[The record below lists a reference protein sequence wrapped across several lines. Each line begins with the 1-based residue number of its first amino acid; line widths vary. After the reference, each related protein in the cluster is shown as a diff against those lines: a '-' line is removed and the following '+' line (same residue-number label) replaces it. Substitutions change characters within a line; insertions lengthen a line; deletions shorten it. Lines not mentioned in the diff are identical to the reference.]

1 MPESNFHHPP
11 TANGRVDDQTEA
23 GRPIGEDDFRND
35 EGGLRAPPGLG
46 PLGKAWWWF
55 HFAILVKLARLRFI
69 AVLVAIGGVI
79 AYWDTLNAYYEKWT
93 RPLFGAETAV
103 SSDTEY
109 WCPMHPTV
117 VRDHPDKCPICAM
130 PLSKRK
136 KGDKDEEEA
145 LPPGV
150 SRRVQITPYKV
161 AVAGIETAEIGY
173 RPLNKEIVAV
183 GFVEFDERKQ
193 ARISARVAGKTRID
207 KLYVNVTGQH
217 VEKGEPLAEL
227 YSPDLVVTVQNLLDA
242 RQANNRS
249 LEKIAHDRLCL
260 WGIHEDQV
268 EEFLKTGRP
277 ITHVTIRSPIHGH
290 VIRKYQVEGEYVEE
304 GARLYDVADLSTVWI
319 EAQVYE
325 DELAFLKLDLAVVAT
340 AKSFPNREFK
350 GKLAFIHPHLDATTR
365 TLKVRFDMDNSEHE
379 LRPGMYA
386 TVRFQSPVAR
396 LAMLRE
402 ERQRRWREQ
411 RTAELTMAA
420 LLSPGLPVAGG
431 GLAALLTAATEE
443 AVASRDLVLAVPE
456 AAVIDTGN
464 RQFVYRETEPDVY
477 DQLEVQ
483 LGPRS
488 GAFYPVLRGLQA
500 GDRVATTGSFLID
513 AETRLTAGAA
523 STYFGASGGPQS
535 DHHSAATAARPSMT
549 RDEDAKSQAVLNTLS
564 RQDRQLVEAQG
575 YCPVLGNR
583 LGSMGP
589 PVPVTIQGQKI
600 FLCCKMCV
608 KKAKANE
615 KRTIARTAEL
625 TARTQSDVP
634 RPAPSS
640 SSEPGPNGKREAKV
654 KANLAKLSAEDR
666 RLAEAQK
673 FCPIE
678 PDNLLGLMG
687 PPVIL
692 DIKGQKVF
700 LCCPACKDDAL
711 ADRDQTLAKV
721 KELKAKAASMTK

>member
-1 MPESNFHHPP
+1 MTERNAFRHREPME
-11 TANGRVDDQTEA
+11 NGDSRS
-23 GRPIGEDDFRND
+23 D
-35 EGGLRAPPGLG
+35 EGGLHAPQGLG

-69 AVLVAIGGVI
+69 AILVAIGGVI
-79 AYWDTLNAYYEKWT
+79 AYWDTINAYYEKWT
-93 RPLFGAETAV
+93 RPLFGQETAV

-109 WCPMHPTV
+109 WCPMHPTI

-136 KGDKDEEEA
+136 KGDKSEEEA

-150 SRRVQITPYKV
+150 SQRVQITPYKV

-173 RPLNKEIVAV
+173 RPLMKEISAV
-183 GFVEFDERKQ
+183 GFVEFDERKL
-193 ARISARVAGKTRID
+193 ARISARVTGKTRID

-242 RQANNRS
+242 RQSSNRS
-249 LEKIAHDRLCL
+249 LEKIAYDRLRL
-260 WGIHEDQV
+260 WGIEDDQINDI
-268 EEFLKTGRP
+268 LKTGRP

-290 VIRKYQVEGEYVEE
+290 IIKKYQVEGEYVEE
-304 GARLYDVADLSTVWI
+304 GARLYDVADLSTVWV

-325 DELAFLKLDLAVVAT
+325 DDLAFLKLDLPVTAT
-340 AKSFPNREFK
+340 TKSFPNRDFN
-350 GKLAFIHPHLDATTR
+350 GKLALLQPHLDATTR
-365 TLKVRFDMDNSEHE
+365 TLKVRCDMDNAEHE

-386 TVRFQSPVAR
+386 TVRFQSPIAR
-396 LAMLRE
+396 LAMLRD
-402 ERQRRWREQ
+402 ERQRIWREQ
-411 RTAELTMAA
+411 TAGELTRAA
-420 LLSPGLPVAGG
+420 LLSPALPAMSG
-431 GLAALLTAATEE
+431 GLASLLMAATEE
-443 AVASRDLVLAVPE
+443 AIAARNFVLAVPE
-456 AAVIDTGN
+456 PAVIDTGS
-464 RQFVYRETEPDVY
+464 RQFVYREAEPDVY

-488 GAFYPVLRGLQA
+488 GAFYPVLRGLNP

-535 DHHSAATAARPSMT
+535 DHPSSTMAARPSMT
-549 RDEDAKSQAVLNTLS
+549 RDEDAKFQGVLSKLS
-564 RQDRQLVEAQG
+564 PQERPLAEAQG

-600 FLCCKMCV
+600 FLCCKMCI

-615 KRTIARTAEL
+615 KRTLARAAEL
-625 TARTQSDVP
+625 TARSQSGAP
-634 RPAPSS
+634 RPAPSMSASLSPS
-640 SSEPGPNGKREAKV
+640 SKREAKV

-666 RLAEAQK
+666 RMAEEQK
-673 FCPIE
+673 YCPVE
-678 PDNLLGLMG
+678 PDNLLGSMG
-687 PPVIL
+687 APMIL
-692 DIKGQKVF
+692 EIKGQKIF

-711 ADRDQTLAKV
+711 AGPDQTLAKV
-721 KELKAKAASMTK
+721 KELKAKAASMPK

>member
-1 MPESNFHHPP
+1 MSECNAFRRREPME
-11 TANGRVDDQTEA
+11 NGDA
-23 GRPIGEDDFRND
+23 RND

-55 HFAILVKLARLRFI
+55 HFVILVKLARLRFI
-69 AVLVAIGGVI
+69 AVLIAIGGVI

-103 SSDTEY
+103 NSDTEY

-136 KGDKDEEEA
+136 KGDKDEGEA

-150 SRRVQITPYKV
+150 TQRVQITPYKV
-161 AVAGIETAEIGY
+161 AVAGIETAEVGY
-173 RPLNKEIVAV
+173 RPLTKEIAAV
-183 GFVEFDERKQ
+183 GFVEFDERKL
-193 ARISARVAGKTRID
+193 ARISARVTGKTRID

-217 VEKGEPLAEL
+217 VKKGEPLAEL

-242 RQANNRS
+242 RQNNNRS
-249 LEKIAHDRLCL
+249 LEKMARDRLRL
-260 WGIHEDQV
+260 WGIDDEQLDTI
-268 EEFLKTGRP
+268 LKTGRS
-277 ITHVTIRSPIHGH
+277 ITHVTIHSPIHGH
-290 VIRKYQVEGEYVEE
+290 IIKKYQVEGEYVEE

-325 DELAFLKLDLAVVAT
+325 DELAFLKLDLPVAAT
-340 AKSFPNREFK
+340 TKSFPNREFK

-365 TLKVRFDMDNSEHE
+365 TLKVRFDMDNQEHE

-402 ERQRRWREQ
+402 ERQRLWREQ
-411 RTAELTMAA
+411 TAADLTMAA
-420 LLSPGLPVAGG
+420 LVSPGLPATSG
-431 GLAALLTAATEE
+431 GLASLLTAATEE
-443 AVASRDLVLAVPE
+443 AIAARDLVLAVPE
-456 AAVIDTGN
+456 SAVIDTGS

-488 GAFYPVLRGLQA
+488 GAFYPVMRGLRL

-535 DHHSAATAARPSMT
+535 DHHSSTTAARPSMT
-549 RDEDAKSQAVLNTLS
+549 RDEDAKFQAMLRKLGPE
-564 RQDRQLVEAQG
+564 DRPLVELQG

-583 LGSMGP
+583 LGSMGT
-589 PVPVTIQGQKI
+589 PVPVTIQGQKV
-600 FLCCKMCV
+600 FLCCKMCI

-615 KRTIARTAEL
+615 KKTLARAAEL
-625 TARTQSDVP
+625 TARTKTGAP
-634 RPAPSS
+634 RPVPSS
-640 SSEPGPNGKREAKV
+640 SPESGPSGKREAKV

-666 RLAEAQK
+666 RLAEEQI
-673 FCPIE
+673 FCPVE
-678 PDNLLGLMG
+678 PDNLLGSMG

-692 DIKGQKVF
+692 DIKGRKVF

-711 ADRDQTLAKV
+711 ADQEQTLAKV
-721 KELKAKAASMTK
+721 KELKAKAASMPK